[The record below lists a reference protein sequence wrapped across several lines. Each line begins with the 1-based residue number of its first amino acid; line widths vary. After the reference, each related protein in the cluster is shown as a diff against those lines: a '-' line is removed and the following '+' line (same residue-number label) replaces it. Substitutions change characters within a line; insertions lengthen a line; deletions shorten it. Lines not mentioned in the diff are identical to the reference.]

1 MTTYNTMNPVPSA
14 DARDRYDNSQVFDEY
29 VTGSSL
35 LTPDRLGVLR
45 KTWAGIEDDFAN
57 RLANSGFELPPIPYA
72 GGTVIDRPSQLVS
85 YLGNLYSV
93 RADQSFPYTLD
104 GTFATDEP
112 NLVLR
117 TDEALRA
124 QLEDST
130 NPDNGAAVLARS
142 SVIVESVVDLL
153 AAKQEASQLVVTR
166 GYHPGSDI
174 GGSEFYWDPLRP
186 GADHNGGTVI
196 SPSVSWDGTLAN
208 LLTFVQ
214 ATGTGTGCWVKRN
227 SDVFHA
233 DEFGLQNQ
241 ITTEQGPLLNH
252 VLQKAAT
259 VVSARYTVKVPEGFN
274 ILAHGIILPAGTT
287 FDIQG
292 VIIDVTAKPA
302 VSMNARTTILGLHA
316 SIRSFTSLAGSFINA
331 QTPTVTNSLI
341 KILGFPEIQDIG
353 AVKDVSMV
361 GIATAGFYQS
371 VLELYLIGHGR
382 AVIHNSTLASYYHD
396 WTFAITNSAVGVIT
410 LGELLN
416 GGNLKL
422 LRCNCSDTGLDLRNV
437 GGWTVTITY
446 IEGVLNNGIRM
457 IGPEVRAVTIIG
469 GTIEGATGATGVG
482 ISLESATSG
491 VRIFGT
497 VFGRDFATPAKRITA
512 TSNVTDTTY
521 VGIGEPIFN
530 LSGAI
535 STIGAS
541 PDERVARIS
550 TASDLTPSVA
560 GKIKVLILPAAGAGV
575 ITNFDDASDY
585 QELRVIALSNNYSLG
600 YAASGGLRLLTASN
614 VALTAFSVVTFIKLP
629 STVSSANWV
638 ETSRS
643 IKP

>member
-1 MTTYNTMNPVPSA
+1 MNGAAPS
-14 DARDRYDNSQVFDEY
+14 
-29 VTGSSL
+29 
-35 LTPDRLGVLR
+35 TPDRLGVLR
-45 KTWAGIEDDFAN
+45 QSWSGMELAFSEL
-57 RLANSGFELPPIPYA
+57 LANSGFELPAIPYA
-72 GGTVIDRPSQLVS
+72 AGVVIDRPSQLIS
-85 YLGNLYSV
+85 YLGNVYSV
-93 RADQSFPYTLD
+93 KANASFPYTLD

-117 TDEALRA
+117 SDQALRTE
-124 QLEDST
+124 LINTS
-130 NPDNGAAVLARS
+130 NPSLGAALLGRS
-142 SVIVESVVDLL
+142 AVVVQSVVELL
-153 AAKQEASQLVVTR
+153 SAKQDDSQIVVTV
-166 GYHPGSDI
+166 GYHPGSSI
-174 GGSEFYWDPLRP
+174 GGTAFYWDPTRP

-208 LLTFVQ
+208 LLAFVQ
-214 ATGTGTGCWVKRN
+214 ATGTGTGCFVKLN
-227 SDVFHA
+227 TDVFHA

-241 ITTEQGPLLNH
+241 IVTEQGPLINH
-252 VLQKAAT
+252 VLSSAAE
-259 VVSARYTVKVPEGFN
+259 VSSARYTVKIPEGFN
-274 ILAHGIILPAGTT
+274 ILANGVILPAGTT

-302 VSMNARTTILGLHA
+302 VLMNARTTILGLHA
-316 SIRSFTSLAGSFINA
+316 SIRSFTSINGSFIAA
-331 QTPTVTNSLI
+331 QTPTATNSLI

-353 AVKDVSMV
+353 AVKDAAQV

-396 WTFAITNSAVGVIT
+396 WTFAITNCAVGVIT

-416 GGNLKL
+416 GGHLKL
-422 LRCNCSDTGLDLRNV
+422 LRCNCNDTGMDLRNI
-437 GGWTVTITY
+437 GGWTITLTY
-446 IEGVLNNGIRM
+446 IEGVLANGIRM

-482 ISLESATSG
+482 ISIESASSG

-512 TSNVTDTTY
+512 SSNVTDTTY

-530 LSGAI
+530 LNGAI
-535 STIGAS
+535 TSIGAS

-560 GKIKVLILPAAGAGV
+560 GKLKVLILPTAGAGA
-575 ITNFDDASDY
+575 ISNLDDGSDY
-585 QELRVIALSNNYSLG
+585 QVVRVFALSNNYSLA
-600 YAASGGLRLLTASN
+600 YAATGGLRLLTAAN
-614 VALTAFSVVTFIKLP
+614 VALTAFSTVDFMKIP
-629 STVSSANWV
+629 STVSSVNWV
-638 ETSRS
+638 EIARS